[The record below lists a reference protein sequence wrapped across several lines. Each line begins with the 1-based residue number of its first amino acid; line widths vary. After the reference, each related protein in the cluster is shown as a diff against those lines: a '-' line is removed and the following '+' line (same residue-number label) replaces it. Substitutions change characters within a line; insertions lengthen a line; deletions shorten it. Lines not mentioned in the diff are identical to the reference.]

1 MTQTQAAVEKVHEA
15 IETYRPKDVPLQ
27 SFLLEVVEKAR
38 PDPPVHDQ
46 EEQKAKNW
54 VLASGILARKELEQA
69 EGGSLSSEEVA
80 ELLGLKH
87 RPSVAYKRRARELI
101 AWRVTTGKWRYPRWQ
116 FTANG
121 ILPGIRE
128 CLKALQTDNGF
139 GAMIFFLSP
148 RHSLGGKRPLDL
160 LRKGDIKEAV
170 AVAERH
176 DTHAAW

>member
-1 MTQTQAAVEKVHEA
+1 MNQTQAAIEKVYEA
-15 IETYRPKDVPLQ
+15 IETYRPKGISLQ
-27 SFLLEVVEKAR
+27 SFLLKVVEKA
-38 PDPPVHDQ
+38 DPEPSLDNL
-46 EEQKAKNW
+46 EEEKAKNW
-54 VLASGILARKELEQA
+54 VLASGILARKGLEQA

-116 FTANG
+116 FTPNG
-121 ILPGIRE
+121 ILPGIKE
-128 CLKALQTDNGF
+128 CLRALQTDNGF
-139 GAMIFFLSP
+139 GAMVFFLSP
-148 RHSLGGKRPLDL
+148 RHSLGGQRPLDL
-160 LRKGDIKEAV
+160 LRDGKIKEAV

>member
-1 MTQTQAAVEKVHEA
+1 MSKTQTAIEKVQEA
-15 IETYRPKDVPLQ
+15 IETYRPKGTSLQ
-27 SFLLEVVEKAR
+27 TFLLEVVEQAR
-38 PDPPVHDQ
+38 PEPAHNQ

-69 EGGSLSSEEVA
+69 EGGSVSSEEVA

-87 RPSVAYKRRARELI
+87 RPSVAYKRKARELV
-101 AWRVTTGKWRYPRWQ
+101 AWRLTIGKWRYPRWQ
-116 FTANG
+116 FSANG
-121 ILPGIRE
+121 ILPGIKD
-128 CLKALQTDNGF
+128 CLKALDTDNGF

-148 RHSLGGKRPLDL
+148 RHSLEGQRPLDL
-160 LRKGDIKEAV
+160 LREGKVKEAV

>member
-1 MTQTQAAVEKVHEA
+1 VRKAQTAVEKVYEA
-15 IETYRPKDVPLQ
+15 IETYRPKDIPLQ
-27 SFLLEVVEKAR
+27 DFLLEVVEKVN
-38 PDPPVHDQ
+38 PVPVNDQ

-80 ELLGLKH
+80 QLLGLKH
-87 RPSVAYKRRARELI
+87 RPSVAYKRRVRELI
-101 AWRVTTGKWRYPRWQ
+101 AWRVTAGKWRYPRWQ

-121 ILPGIRE
+121 ILTGIKE
-128 CLKALQTDNGF
+128 CLKGLQSDNGF
-139 GAMIFFLSP
+139 GAVIFFLSP
-148 RHSLGGKRPLDL
+148 RYSLEGRRPLDL
-160 LRKGDIKEAV
+160 LREGRVKEAV

>member
-1 MTQTQAAVEKVHEA
+1 MSNTQAAIEKAYQA
-15 IETYRPKDVPLQ
+15 IETYRPRGVPLQ
-27 SFLLEVVEKAR
+27 KFLMQVVEKAR
-38 PDPPVHDQ
+38 PESTCDQ

-87 RPSVAYKRRARELI
+87 RPSVAYKRKSRELI
-101 AWRVTTGKWRYPRWQ
+101 AWRVTAGKWRYPRWQ
-116 FTANG
+116 FTTNG
-121 ILPGIRE
+121 ILPGIKE
-128 CLKALQTDNGF
+128 CLKALSTDTGF
-139 GAMIFFLSP
+139 GAMLFFLSP
-148 RHSLGGKRPLDL
+148 RHSLEGKRPLDL
-160 LRKGDIKEAV
+160 LRDGKIKEAV